1 MKPKRILILGA
12 AGRDFHC
19 FNTVFRDTSDYEVV
33 AFTATQIPEI
43 DERAYPP
50 ELAGPLYPK
59 GIRIEPMEDLEKLI
73 SELEVDTC
81 YFCYSDASYV
91 AVMQVCARVIAAGAE
106 FAFLPPAASMLK
118 SAKPVVSIVAVR
130 TGCGKSQ
137 TTRYIASILKK
148 HGKRAAVIR
157 HPMPYGNLV
166 EQRVQKFETIEDMHE
181 HKCTIEEMEEYE
193 PHINEGNVVFAGVDY
208 ADILHAAE
216 EAADVIL
223 WDGGNNDTT
232 FFQSDLM
239 ITVTD
244 PHRAGNELVYFP
256 SEYNL
261 LAADLVVVNK
271 VSTAEPEQVE
281 KLLAN
286 INSRNAG
293 AEVALCNSPVAVA
306 NPEEITGKRV
316 LLVEDGPTVTHGE
329 MNIGAAFIA
338 AQKYDARHI
347 VDPRPYARGT
357 IAEAYHKY
365 EHLTQ
370 VLPALGYFPEQLRE
384 LEETIA
390 AVECDTVVVGTP
402 IDLTRI
408 VKIPQTAVRVT
419 YRLEEHE
426 PGQLEA
432 ALREHQVL

>member
-1 MKPKRILILGA
+1 MKPRRILILGA

-19 FNTVFRDTSDYEVV
+19 FNTVFRDNQDFEVV

-43 DERAYPP
+43 DERLYPP
-50 ELAGPLYPK
+50 ELAGSLYPQ
-59 GIRIEPMEDLEKLI
+59 GIPIEPMEDLEKLI
-73 SELEVDTC
+73 KELKADAC
-81 YFCYSDASYV
+81 YFCYSDASYE
-91 AVMQVCARVIAAGAE
+91 AVMHVCARVIAAGAE

-118 SAKPVVSIVAVR
+118 SSKPVVSIVAVR

-148 HGKRAAVIR
+148 YGKRAAVIR

-166 EQRVQKFETIEDMHE
+166 EQRVQKFETIEDMHR

-216 EAADVIL
+216 EAADMVL

-232 FFQSDLM
+232 FFESDLM

-244 PHRAGNELVYFP
+244 PHRVGNELEYFP

-261 LAADLVVVNK
+261 MAADLVVVNK
-271 VSTAEPEQVE
+271 VSTAEPEKVE

-286 INSRNAG
+286 IGSRNPN
-293 AEVALCNSPVAVA
+293 AEVVMCNSPVTVA
-306 NPEEITGKRV
+306 HPEKITGKRV
-316 LLVEDGPTVTHGE
+316 LLVEDGPTVTHGG
-329 MNIGAAFIA
+329 MNMGAAFIA
-338 AQKYDARHI
+338 AQKFDARQI
-347 VDPRPYARGT
+347 VDPRPYARGS
-357 IAEAYHKY
+357 IAEAYRKY
-365 EHLTQ
+365 THLTQ
-370 VLPALGYFPEQLRE
+370 VLPALGYFPEQLKE

-390 AVECDTVVVGTP
+390 AVDCDSVLVGTP

-432 ALREHQVL
+432 ALRKYVGL

>member
-1 MKPKRILILGA
+1 MKPRRILILGA

-19 FNTVFRDTSDYEVV
+19 FNTVFRDNSDYEVA

-50 ELAGPLYPK
+50 ELAGSLYPQ
-59 GIRIEPMEDLEKLI
+59 GIHIEPMEDLEKLI
-73 SELEVDTC
+73 NELNVDTC

-118 SAKPVVSIVAVR
+118 SAKPVVSVVAVR

-137 TTRYIASILKK
+137 TTRYIASVLKK
-148 HGKRAAVIR
+148 YGKRAAVIR

-232 FFQSDLM
+232 FFKSDLM

-244 PHRAGNELVYFP
+244 PHRVGNELTYFP

-271 VSTAEPEQVE
+271 ISTAEPEQVE
-281 KLLAN
+281 KLLTN
-286 INSRNAG
+286 IHSRNPG
-293 AEVALCNSPVAVA
+293 AQLVMCNSPVSVA

-370 VLPALGYFPEQLRE
+370 VLPALGYFPEQLKE
-384 LEETIA
+384 LEDTIA
-390 AVECDTVVVGTP
+390 AVECDSVVVGTP

-432 ALREHQVL
+432 ALRAHQVL